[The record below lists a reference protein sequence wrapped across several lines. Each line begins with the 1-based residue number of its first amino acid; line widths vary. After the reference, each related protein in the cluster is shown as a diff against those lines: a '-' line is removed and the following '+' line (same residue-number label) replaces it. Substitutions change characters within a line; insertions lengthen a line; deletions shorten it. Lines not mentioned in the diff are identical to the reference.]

1 MSNNAM
7 ISLRFASHW
16 NVPVFTTGGMEET
29 FRDKSSEYRSLSCTV
44 QYSTVQYSTVQYSTV
59 QYSTVQYTCAVQ
71 VPHLPRRRLRPVRQV
86 LRQADEAVLL
96 APRHLRLPPGGGMT
110 HLCLLSELRQFSN
123 LEPNRY
129 LDNIYN
135 ICHAATRTMS
145 PVGREV
151 PLVSSPW
158 QQHIS
163 RL

>member
-1 MSNNAM
+1 MSNNA

-29 FRDKSSEYRSLSCTV
+29 FRDKSNEYRSLSCTV
-44 QYSTVQYSTVQYSTV
+44 QYSTVK
-59 QYSTVQYTCAVQ
+59 YTCAVQ

-96 APRHLRLPPGGGMT
+96 APRHLRLPPGAGMT
-110 HLCLLSELRQFSN
+110 HLCLLPELLQFSN

-145 PVGREV
+145 PVGREAQ
-151 PLVSSPW
+151 LVSSPW

>member
-1 MSNNAM
+1 MSNNA

-29 FRDKSSEYRSLSCTV
+29 FRDKSSEYRSFSCTV
-44 QYSTVQYSTVQYSTV
+44 QYSI
-59 QYSTVQYTCAVQ
+59 VQYTCAVQ

-96 APRHLRLPPGGGMT
+96 APRHLCLPPGGGMT
-110 HLCLLSELRQFSN
+110 HLCLLPELLQFS
-123 LEPNRY
+123 EPNRY